1 MKISI
6 VTVCFNAATT
16 IEDTIRSV
24 LSQRY
29 SDLEYIIVDGG
40 SNDLTVELIK
50 KYPKITKFI
59 SEPDRGIFDAMNKG
73 LKMAS
78 GDVVAF
84 LNSDDFYID
93 NNVLNQV
100 RVTFSNPQIDACFA
114 DLIYVD
120 QASASKVI
128 RYWKSSNYTS
138 GAFQRGWVPAHP
150 TFFCKRSIFNKLGDF
165 DSNYGNAADFELLF
179 RFIELNK
186 INTTYIPSPLVKM
199 RVGGASNNSIK
210 EIFKQNIKIVSI
222 LKSRFPNMSVAKF
235 ICVKFFSRAQ
245 QFFNKI

>member
-6 VTVCFNAATT
+6 VTVSFNAATT

-24 LSQRY
+24 LAQRY

-40 SNDLTVELIK
+40 SNDLTVEHIK

-93 NNVLNQV
+93 NSVLSQV
-100 RVTFSNPQIDACFA
+100 RGAFSRSKIDACFA
-114 DLIYVD
+114 VQDEGIVKLRDLV
-120 QASASKVI
+120 
-128 RYWKSSNYTS
+128 
-138 GAFQRGWVPAHP
+138 
-150 TFFCKRSIFNKLGDF
+150 
-165 DSNYGNAADFELLF
+165 
-179 RFIELNK
+179 
-186 INTTYIPSPLVKM
+186 YILTGYK
-199 RVGGASNNSIK
+199 
-210 EIFKQNIKIVSI
+210 KQ
-222 LKSRFPNMSVAKF
+222 
-235 ICVKFFSRAQ
+235 
-245 QFFNKI
+245 